1 MSENPY
7 PNLGFNPV
15 PGAPTDVAGLRGQ
28 INTSADAV
36 RETNDLLTRL
46 RNSNDNVWKGDAG
59 DAFRANFDATL
70 AQDLGYAQKSLERA
84 VSVLDQWHTDLVGYQ
99 DTAKGLDAEAADAKG
114 QHTQAVSALQ
124 SAKANPD
131 LALANVMF
139 TDQGELQAAQ
149 SRLDAAT
156 AQVRSASTA
165 VNNWQGKIDSILQR
179 ARDLETQ
186 HDSTARRAATELDAA
201 AKDFA
206 PSPPDKSIWDRIA
219 NAVSGV
225 GKWIDEHR
233 EGVHQALSIIA
244 AVGSL
249 VALVTPPPV
258 DIIGFAFAAT
268 ATAGLLALDLSDPTI
283 RDGLK
288 NGELDAWKTVGLDS
302 LGLAPVGGAG
312 IAAGKVGWGIL
323 RGSEAVAD
331 GAHAAQSLGALERI
345 GGTVYNAVTH
355 EPLLSSKITGG
366 AIDVAAKI
374 PGVPNIVEALGMNTA
389 TRNVFQAT
397 GLAGENAK
405 VATSEAVDLFA
416 RSGKVVHSLLN
427 PAMSWAR
434 DH

>member
-1 MSENPY
+1 MSGNPY

-84 VSVLDQWHTDLVGYQ
+84 ISVLDQWHTDLVGYQ
-99 DTAKGLDAEAADAKG
+99 DTAKGLEAEAADAKG
-114 QHTQAVSALQ
+114 QHTQAVSTLQ
-124 SAKANPD
+124 AAKANPD

-165 VNNWQGKIDSILQR
+165 VDNWQGKIDSILQR

-219 NAVSGV
+219 DAVKGV

-233 EGVHQALSIIA
+233 KGLHEFLANTAAIAGLLAII
-244 AVGSL
+244 
-249 VALVTPPPV
+249 TPPPV
-258 DIIGFAFAAT
+258 DAIMLAVSLV
-268 ATAGLLALDLSDPTI
+268 AGAGALGLDLTDSEMRDNLLHGSLKEKLHAAETLTTDTI
-283 RDGLK
+283 ALFPG
-288 NGELDAWKTVGLDS
+288 VGAL
-302 LGLAPVGGAG
+302 
-312 IAAGKVGWGIL
+312 GKVGKVAALGDGIGDVGRFESMARAWAESAHSPGYL
-323 RGSEAVAD
+323 NNRLVRNEGLVNLLDKSGLTNGTHKLLQVTNVVGVHNHVADPAVA
-331 GAHAAQSLGALERI
+331 LK
-345 GGTVYNAVTH
+345 VF
-355 EPLLSSKITGG
+355 SS
-366 AIDVAAKI
+366 AKKS
-374 PGVPNIVEALGMNTA
+374 V
-389 TRNVFQAT
+389 T
-397 GLAGENAK
+397 GLAMWGFEQVTN
-405 VATSEAVDLFA
+405 
-416 RSGKVVHSLLN
+416 
-427 PAMSWAR
+427 
-434 DH
+434 

>member
-1 MSENPY
+1 MSNNPY

-28 INTSADAV
+28 IDTSADAV

-99 DTAKGLDAEAADAKG
+99 DTAKGLDAEAADAKS

-165 VNNWQGKIDSILQR
+165 VDNWQGKIDSILQR

-186 HDSTARRAATELDAA
+186 HDGTARRAATELDAA

-219 NAVSGV
+219 DAVKGV
-225 GKWIDEHR
+225 GEWISEHR
-233 EGVHQALSIIA
+233 QQIHDVLSGIS
-244 AVGSL
+244 AVTGL
-249 VALVTPPPV
+249 LALVTPPPA
-258 DIIGFAFAAT
+258 DAIFAGIALV
-268 ATAGLLALDLSDPTI
+268 AGAGVLAMDALDPEVRSAFSDVLHG
-283 RDGLK
+283 DFNSDALK
-288 NGELDAWKTVGLDS
+288 KIGTTVGIDA
-302 LGLAPVGGAG
+302 LGVIPGVGGAYKG
-312 IAAGKVGWGIL
+312 AKAL
-323 RGSEAVAD
+323 SELGEFAPAVRAFAE
-331 GAHAAQSLGALERI
+331 GAQSPGAVSKALNWIPRPAEATLLLQDFSAASKLAP
-345 GGTVYNAVTH
+345 GTA
-355 EPLLSSKITGG
+355 
-366 AIDVAAKI
+366 
-374 PGVPNIVEALGMNTA
+374 
-389 TRNVFQAT
+389 
-397 GLAGENAK
+397 LAGIELFSRSAK
-405 VATSEAVDLFA
+405 AGLGLEKIGSVFGNHE
-416 RSGKVVHSLLN
+416 
-427 PAMSWAR
+427 
-434 DH
+434 

>member
-1 MSENPY
+1 MSDNPY

-15 PGAPTDVAGLRGQ
+15 PGAPADVAGLRRQ

-70 AQDLGYAQKSLERA
+70 GQDLGYAQKSLERA
-84 VSVLDQWHTDLVGYQ
+84 IGVLDQWYTDLVGYQ
-99 DTAKGLDAEAADAKG
+99 DTAKGLEAEAADAKG
-114 QHTQAVSALQ
+114 QHTQAVAAWQ
-124 SAKANPD
+124 TAKSNPD

-149 SRLDAAT
+149 ARLDAAT

-165 VNNWQGKIDSILQR
+165 VDNWQGKIDSILQR

-186 HDSTARRAATELDAA
+186 HDRTARRAATELDAA

-219 NAVSGV
+219 DAVKGV

-233 EGVHQALSIIA
+233 AGVHQALSIIA
-244 AVGSL
+244 AVGGL
-249 VALVTPPPV
+249 VALVTPPPF
-258 DIIGFAFAAT
+258 DIIGFAVAAG
-268 ATAGLLALDLSDPTI
+268 ATAGLLALDLSDPEI
-283 RDGLK
+283 RDGLT

-312 IAAGKVGWGIL
+312 VGIGKVGWGLL
-323 RGSEAVAD
+323 RGGEAVAD
-331 GAHAAQSLGALERI
+331 GAHAAQALGGLERI
-345 GGTVYNAVTH
+345 GGTAYNAVTH
-355 EPLLSSKITGG
+355 EPGLVSK
-366 AIDVAAKI
+366 AAGWV
-374 PGVPNIVEALGMNTA
+374 PGVPKVVEALSLDSA
-389 TRNVFQAT
+389 TRTVLQAT
-397 GLAGENAK
+397 GVAGKHAEVVTA
-405 VATSEAVDLFA
+405 AEAIDLFS
-416 RSGKVVHSLLN
+416 RSGKVVNSILDPVL
-427 PAMSWAR
+427 SR
-434 DH
+434 